1 MPNAIVRFVSV
12 EPRPTAVIAETT
24 TWQEFPSVWPRLLDE
39 VYRFVRG
46 HSDLATGDGAELWQ
60 NVMLYKDDR
69 PEVEVGVL
77 VSGAFEPEG
86 RVVASQLP
94 GGEAATAIHHGDYA
108 QLAATHDAVLERI
121 ARSGRELAGS
131 RWEIYGHW
139 RPEPSELETEIFWL
153 LR

>member
-1 MPNAIVRFVSV
+1 VPAGPVTFVTIES
-12 EPRPTAVIAETT
+12 RPTAVIARTT
-24 TWQEFPSVWPRLLDE
+24 TWDEFPSLWRQLLDE

-46 HSDLATGDGAELWQ
+46 RVELATGDGTERWQ

-69 PEVEVGVL
+69 PDVEVGVL
-77 VSGAFEPEG
+77 AARPFEPEG
-86 RVVASQLP
+86 RVIPSWLP

-108 QLAATHDAVLERI
+108 GLGATHAAVRDHV
-121 ARSGRELAGS
+121 AAGGREPAGP

-139 RPEPSELETEIFWL
+139 REDPSELETEVFWL